1 MSIEPELKL
10 LPMVSEADLKA
21 VFPQNKDSSACTNSG
36 LDTYMYI
43 LDKYISLWFTLGL
56 EKHTFVND

>member
-21 VFPQNKDSSACTNSG
+21 VFPPNKDSSACANSG

-43 LDKYISLWFTLGL
+43 LDKYISL
-56 EKHTFVND
+56 